1 MGIMKKKAGTLIWIL
16 LFILMTNG
24 GIVEKLF
31 HSSGTE
37 VTPDYSMN
45 TWDYQTDIKV
55 GEDNSYTVTE
65 KISVQFLDNRHG
77 IYRYFPDKGTVVS
90 YDEQGKAQKIPYYAK
105 VELLDANDEVNIS
118 SDNGNKVFRFGS
130 ETKTLREKEYNYSFK
145 FTPQF
150 QQSSYD
156 NIYYN
161 VFPNQ
166 WRSAI
171 PKGSRFII
179 EFPKA
184 FDMTEM
190 RFYYGKY
197 GESKEAS
204 EILNL
209 TYDEENKRIMGV
221 LTENLN
227 FGEGLTCYAAM
238 GTGYFNETH
247 QLSML
252 PWVLLIPGILAG
264 AAVLALFLLFG
275 RDEPIIP
282 SIQYQPPS
290 GLDSAA
296 VGYIIDGKVQNKD
309 LLSLIIYWADK
320 GYLSIEEK
328 LKDKLT
334 LHMIKNLPVNA
345 PKYQKIMFDRLFKT
359 GLSVNIDELQYLF
372 EPTLEM
378 ASASLEESFSGPEK
392 QIYTKS
398 SKAARVA
405 SMILTPIPLGWF
417 MLVTSIYSYTSAARI
432 IMQFIVWCA
441 LIGGMILVALTVDQ
455 WYAKERGKRKF
466 QAASAL
472 GVSLLSS
479 MVYAS
484 SYVVRTTQKET
495 FNYIWILAAVLLLTA
510 SMIIMTA
517 FMRKRTAVCI
527 QWMGYLAGLRDFIET
542 AELDRMKVL
551 AEEQPEMFYHI
562 MPYAYVFGLSDVF
575 AKKLQGLSIPA
586 PQWYQTRREFSYFD
600 FYIFNRCLMGNMGYM
615 AETLAVPEPPKPGSG
630 NSIGGGFS
638 GGGFSGGGFSGGG
651 FGGGGG
657 GSW

>member
-1 MGIMKKKAGTLIWIL
+1 MGIMKKKAGTFIWVL

-77 IYRYFPDKGTVVS
+77 IYRYFPDKGTVIS
-90 YDEQGKAQKIPYYAK
+90 YDELGEAQKIPYYAK
-105 VELLDANDEVNIS
+105 VELLDANDEVSIS

-150 QQSSYD
+150 QQSSYN

-184 FDMTEM
+184 FDMTKM

-209 TYDEENKRIMGV
+209 SYDEENRRIMGV

-227 FGEGLTCYAAM
+227 FGEGMTCYAEM
-238 GTGYFNETH
+238 GAGYFSETH
-247 QLSML
+247 QLIML
-252 PWVLLIPGILAG
+252 PWMLLIPAILAG
-264 AAVLALFLLFG
+264 VAVLVLFLLFG
-275 RDEPIIP
+275 RDEQIIT
-282 SIQYQPPS
+282 SIQYQPPE

-328 LKDKLT
+328 RKDKLT
-334 LHMIKNLPVNA
+334 LHMIRSLPANL
-345 PKYQKIMFDRLFKT
+345 PKYQKIMFDELFKT

-378 ASASLEESFSGPEK
+378 AAESLKESFSDTKK

-398 SKAARVA
+398 SKAARIV

-417 MLVTSIYSYTSAARI
+417 MIVTSIYSYTSAARI
-432 IMQFIVWCA
+432 IMQIVVWCA
-441 LIGGMILVALTVDQ
+441 LAGGMVLVAMTVDQ
-455 WYAKERGKRKF
+455 WYGKERGARKF

-510 SMIIMTA
+510 AMIIMTA
-517 FMRKRTAVCI
+517 FMRKRTTICI

-542 AELDRMKVL
+542 AELDRMKAL

-600 FYIFNRCLMGNMGYM
+600 FYIFNRCLMGNMGHM
-615 AETLAVPEPPKPGSG
+615 TETLAVPEPPKPGSG